1 MAQHL
6 FQKVIGPKGILS
18 KKTRLLATH
27 NITFLKQVD
36 KIIVIQ
42 HGEIINQGT
51 YSELKSNNILTD
63 IIVGNN
69 DTASNHLKKQ
79 TNSQAAIVRS
89 ESNQEDESKNDK
101 NIVSDG
107 RDPENFQIG
116 EVKMAEYFAYV
127 RYMSTWI
134 FLAATICL
142 FFGNLT
148 ETGASFWLTQWV
160 EEKNHQGKQ
169 IGLIVYIILVIIEG
183 FFIYVGCL
191 LFFTGSIRATKTL
204 HQKLL
209 YQIMR
214 SPLSF
219 FDLTPLGRVLNR
231 FSRDISSSDMDISA
245 FFLYYVTSLTF
256 LPMMMLMICLASPY
270 LLILVLIIS
279 IIYYLVY
286 VSLFSSNN

>member
-27 NITFLKQVD
+27 NVTFLKQVD

-42 HGEIINQGT
+42 HGEIIDQGT

-69 DTASNHLKKQ
+69 ESASNNLKKQ
-79 TNSQAAIVRS
+79 TSSQATIVRS
-89 ESNQEDESKNDK
+89 ESNEEDKSENDE
-101 NIVSDG
+101 NIIFDE

-116 EVKMAEYFAYV
+116 EVKITEYIAYFKC
-127 RYMSTWI
+127 MGIWI
-134 FLAATICL
+134 FLTATSCL

-160 EEKNHQGKQ
+160 EEESHQRKQ
-169 IGLIVYIILVIIEG
+169 IGLIVYIVLVIVAG
-183 FFIYVGCL
+183 FFLYFGCL
-191 LFFTGSIRATKTL
+191 LFFIGSIRATKTL

-209 YQIMR
+209 YQILR

-231 FSRDISSSDMDISA
+231 FSRDISTTDMEIPE
-245 FFLYYVTSLTF
+245 FFLYCVMSLTY
-256 LPMMMLMICLASPY
+256 LPMIMLMICLASPY

-286 VSLFSSNN
+286 VSLLLSNN